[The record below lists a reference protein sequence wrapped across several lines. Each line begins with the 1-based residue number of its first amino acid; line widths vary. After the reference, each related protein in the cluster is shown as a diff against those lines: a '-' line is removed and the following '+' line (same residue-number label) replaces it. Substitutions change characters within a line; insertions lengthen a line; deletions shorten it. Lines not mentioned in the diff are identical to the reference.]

1 MHLNSSNAAGPDERQ
16 HRLIRA
22 SNGIIPILTTILQN
36 SLDIQGIHYN
46 WKTSHVVSIYIYI
59 KGTKYNS
66 ENYKPIYL
74 TCIYCKLLEHI
85 VVSSI
90 MTHANAYNIL
100 FPSSMMGFENKDHVK
115 PN

>member
-46 WKTSHVVSIYIYI
+46 WKTSHVVSIYI
-59 KGTKYNS
+59 
-66 ENYKPIYL
+66 
-74 TCIYCKLLEHI
+74 
-85 VVSSI
+85 
-90 MTHANAYNIL
+90 
-100 FPSSMMGFENKDHVK
+100 
-115 PN
+115 